1 MAGPSH
7 SSLIVGIMS
16 TETPVIISGE
26 SSDTVVALEEQATLD
41 AHTSPNESDTTQPK
55 SITGGE
61 EQALESHEVIELQTF
76 IERKAWIEEKIKF
89 LERLPPIEVFVG
101 LEALQTSAEY
111 IPGLPSR
118 SELQR
123 WLQDHESIEKEIEIF
138 DTGELKKLRK
148 LTRAATQRNLSPED
162 TDLIE
167 LTLTTIYELDKL
179 LHLLRDRSEN
189 LDLLGVRISWEE
201 NRVAAWVER
210 ARITTDLNAFL
221 ENRARWSASFYDTP
235 ASTADPNTLRRR
247 GSTASLA
254 SVASENAL
262 SSPGFSRSVR
272 FTQAEALSRDSAQ
285 FASRVTALR
294 HGNIS
299 AAGKILDKM
308 IDHSRKPV
316 PDQLLD
322 EQDRLEEMG
331 IMQLEGIGKFV
342 MKVVMQ
348 WRKADETYV
357 ETMKD
362 QVAAQTLL
370 DDIDAARST
379 HPTGRQ
385 SALFVTRAD
394 ALRKRLLV
402 RGDPM
407 SQPSTLPTP
416 IHPLF
421 PEQQSF
427 NKTLAQQLSTEI
439 TSATTMCK
447 MAEAAA
453 ADYRSIYEAVH
464 AFEDITQS
472 AEDLS
477 VKLSDIT
484 QRLET
489 GVPSNNGDGSPPNL
503 LLDNCLEP
511 TKHSVFLALMPSIFQ
526 ELQSVGTVASQL
538 VRNVPAALLRL
549 SFPSVDPDFRSK
561 GVMAVEQL
569 KDCLAKAEQ
578 VHADLVARAERLKE
592 ARRIRNVMD
601 IYSRD
606 LRAFLKEV
614 SMSMQK
620 HRWRQDVERNNVP
633 LTPES
638 PPNDPLPAHSSDLDF
653 HQQLAGFDS
662 KFTKDIESPLG
673 VLCQTLEQPLAK
685 SFRQTASELKVL
697 LNHGGEFMRLLALIK
712 EQATSMIGIKAE
724 VNAFQIRIE
733 DIRVQYESATQD
745 YLSGQASVDPL
756 LNDHTSLEA
765 SLNGVRSGVSA
776 FSDKL
781 PQRIQWVETGAK
793 RSTISP
799 FPVPLP
805 FVLRSLDD
813 AVRHDCNTFTMRL
826 NGDLRS
832 LEQKA
837 DHLHLAKLAKEVD
850 LCLSGTIDGINDG
863 IQKLSRLRASFAAA
877 PTEEPI
883 FEFLQDLF
891 TSTDDI
897 LQVHS
902 TRIRRTFSPIREL
915 LRTMSTARGVDDAA
929 VHKSLFLSRTR
940 MVDDAELRFTTWD
953 HNLQSFRNIL
963 SEAQRAEEER
973 QLENQLR
980 LKAEQERL
988 AAEAVEKERM
998 EREKEEEARRL
1009 KEVQELERLREAENV
1024 RLLAIAEEKARL
1036 EAERQRIVDQAIASA
1051 EEAKRKAELD
1061 ERTRLEQERSVMEVK
1076 LKKAEEQLTAERQSY
1091 ADHVAVELQKRLELE
1106 NRAAETKKRAS
1117 SAAPEPLED
1126 VFGLKLSLSDARP
1139 QKSQAM
1145 IDLQV
1150 QILNLRKRLR
1160 SISISS
1166 VARATSASS
1175 ALPTSDLVEG
1185 MNREFYLICK
1195 EVKQLPSSVDDAS
1208 VQLELDSLK
1217 QELDAS
1223 SILMERVRHLVSL
1236 SNSLSHCDNALSDL
1250 LEHIDS
1256 YPALPLGPLSSP
1268 HISPVNQPPEEQL
1281 SGRLTFTKSTI
1292 DNMEYIFQSVSEDIR
1307 AVAERE
1313 RILQTWS
1320 ELRDMAQDRIAGPK
1334 SRPGSVISS
1343 GRNSSGRNSR
1353 ISIVG
1358 ARQPSKKSATYS
1370 NLSAPSSSR
1379 GGLTIPPTTPSRRA
1393 ISGATQT
1400 PSRSVSRISS
1410 VASNRSTSGPI
1421 SLYGSTFASRQR
1433 TTSLSS
1439 KAETLTRGTPSRAR
1453 MHTPSLKRS
1462 ATPGHSDMSVSNVGS
1477 RPSSSWSR
1485 APRISIPRGST
1496 PQRRPPVPSAP
1507 RKTYVANPKSKLDV
1521 AVGDVVNNLPVG
1533 INIEGISWK
1542 DQSGKY
1548 WIGDNDPKLCF
1559 CRILRSQTVMVRVG
1573 GGWTEL
1579 SKFIR
1584 SHFADSFR
1592 LLTESPPPMGHR
1604 EEKWISSATLL
1615 EAPELAE
1622 VGNETVFSPPL
1633 PPRTPEPHNS
1643 FLPSF
1648 ALSTPSGKSPHS
1660 IKSTPS
1666 SKGSPLTPLQFMR
1679 RADPETSYLRPTT
1692 PFKPSASHSRT
1703 KAYTPSRNTVWR
1715 P

>member
-1 MAGPSH
+1 MEA
-7 SSLIVGIMS
+7 
-16 TETPVIISGE
+16 PVIISGE
-26 SSDTVVALEEQATLD
+26 SSGTVVAREEQAAVDVNTD
-41 AHTSPNESDTTQPK
+41 SNESDATQPK
-55 SITGGE
+55 STTDGE

-101 LEALQTSAEY
+101 IEALQISAED

-118 SELQR
+118 SKLQK

-167 LTLTTIYELDKL
+167 LTLTTIYELDIL

-189 LDLLGVRISWEE
+189 LDLLGVRMSWEE

-210 ARITTDLNAFL
+210 RQIIADLNTFL
-221 ENRARWSASFYDTP
+221 EDRARWSASFYDAP
-235 ASTADPNTLRRR
+235 VSTADPTTPRRR

-254 SVASENAL
+254 SIASENAL
-262 SSPGFSRSVR
+262 FPAGFSRPVR
-272 FTQAEALSRDSAQ
+272 FTQVEALSRDSAH
-285 FASRVTALR
+285 FAGRVTALR

-299 AAGKILDKM
+299 TAGKILDKM

-322 EQDRLEEMG
+322 EQDKLEEMG
-331 IMQLEGIGKFV
+331 ITQMEDIGKFV
-342 MKVVMQ
+342 MNVVMQ
-348 WRKADETYV
+348 WRKADDTHV

-362 QVAAQTLL
+362 QVSAQTLL
-370 DDIDAARST
+370 DDIEAARST

-385 SALFVTRAD
+385 SASFVTRAE

-416 IHPLF
+416 VHALF

-427 NKTLAQQLSTEI
+427 NKTLVQQLSNEI

-447 MAEAAA
+447 KAEAAA
-453 ADYRSIYEAVH
+453 ADYRSTYEAVH
-464 AFEDITQS
+464 AYEDITQTADSLS
-472 AEDLS
+472 A
-477 VKLSDIT
+477 KLWDIT

-489 GVPSNNGDGSPPNL
+489 GVTSNNGDGSPPNL
-503 LLDNCLEP
+503 LLDGCLEP
-511 TKHSVFLALMPSIFQ
+511 TKHGVFLALMPSIFQ
-526 ELQSVGTVASQL
+526 ELQSVGTAASQL
-538 VRNVPAALLRL
+538 VRNVPEALLRL
-549 SFPSVDPDFRSK
+549 NFPAVDSDFQSK
-561 GVMAVEQL
+561 GITAVEEL
-569 KDCLAKAEQ
+569 KDRLANVEE
-578 VHADLVARAERLKE
+578 VRTELVARTERLRE
-592 ARRIRNVMD
+592 ARRIRNLMD
-601 IYSRD
+601 IHSRD
-606 LRAFLKEV
+606 LRAFLKEI

-620 HRWRQDVERNNVP
+620 HRWRQDAERSNAP

-638 PPNDPLPAHSSDLDF
+638 PPNIPLPADSSDLDF
-653 HQQLAGFDS
+653 HQQLVRFDS
-662 KFTKDIESPLG
+662 KFVKDIDSPLE
-673 VLCQTLEQPLAK
+673 VFCQTLEQPLAE
-685 SFRQTASELKVL
+685 SLRRTASELKVL
-697 LNHGGEFMRLLALIK
+697 LNRGGEFTCLLSLIK
-712 EQATSMIGIKAE
+712 EQATSMIGVKAE
-724 VNAFQIRIE
+724 VNAFQLRIE
-733 DIRVQYESATQD
+733 DIRIQYESATQEC
-745 YLSGQASVDPL
+745 LSGQANAGLSL
-756 LNDHTSLEA
+756 HNHICLETSLDDI
-765 SLNGVRSGVSA
+765 RSGVNA

-781 PQRIQWVETGAK
+781 PQRIPWVETGAK
-793 RSTISP
+793 QSVTCPSPAP
-799 FPVPLP
+799 FP
-805 FVLRSLDD
+805 FALRSLDN

-850 LCLSGTIDGINDG
+850 LCVSATIDDINDG
-863 IQKLSRLRASFAAA
+863 IQKLSGLRCSFPAA
-877 PTEEPI
+877 PTEKTVSEN
-883 FEFLQDLF
+883 LQALYI
-891 TSTDDI
+891 STDDI

-902 TRIRRTFSPIREL
+902 TRIRRSFSPIREL
-915 LRTMSTARGVDDAA
+915 LRSMSTARGVNDAA
-929 VHKSLFLSRTR
+929 VHESLFLSRTR
-940 MVDDAELRFTTWD
+940 AVDDAELKFTTWD
-953 HNLQSFRNIL
+953 SNLLSFRNIL
-963 SEAQRAEEER
+963 SDAQRAAEER
-973 QLENQLR
+973 RLEDERR
-980 LKAEQERL
+980 LQAEQERL
-988 AAEAVEKERM
+988 AAEVAEKVRI
-998 EREKEEEARRL
+998 EREKEEEGRRL
-1009 KEVQELERLREAENV
+1009 KEVQEMERLREAENV
-1024 RLLAIAEEKARL
+1024 RLSAIAEEKARL
-1036 EAERQRIVDQAIASA
+1036 EAERQEIAKQEIALA
-1051 EEAKRKAELD
+1051 EEARRRVELE
-1061 ERTRLEQERSVMEVK
+1061 ERARLERERSIMEVK
-1076 LKKAEEQLTAERQSY
+1076 LKKAEEQLAAERQSY
-1091 ADHVAVELQKRLELE
+1091 ADHVAAESRKKLELE
-1106 NRAAETKKRAS
+1106 SRAAEAKKLAS

-1126 VFGLKLSLSDARP
+1126 VFGLKLSPSDARP

-1160 SISISS
+1160 SISIGS
-1166 VARATSASS
+1166 VARATSSS
-1175 ALPTSDLVEG
+1175 SVLPTSELVEG
-1185 MNREFYLICK
+1185 MNRDFSLICK
-1195 EVKQLPSSVDDAS
+1195 DVEQLPFSVDDAS

-1217 QELDAS
+1217 QEVDAS
-1223 SILMERVRHLVSL
+1223 SILMDRIRHLVSL
-1236 SNSLSHCDNALSDL
+1236 SNSLCLCDNALSDL

-1256 YPALPLGPLSSP
+1256 YPAIPLGLLSSP
-1268 HISPVNQPPEEQL
+1268 HISPVNQPPEKQL
-1281 SGRLTFTKSTI
+1281 SERLTFTKSNI
-1292 DNMEYIFQSVSEDIR
+1292 DNMDSIFQLVSEDTR
-1307 AVAERE
+1307 AIAERE
-1313 RILQTWS
+1313 RVLQTWS
-1320 ELRDMAQDRIAGPK
+1320 ELRDMAQDRITGPK
-1334 SRPGSVISS
+1334 SRPSSVISS
-1343 GRNSSGRNSR
+1343 GQNSSGRNSR
-1353 ISIVG
+1353 VSIVG
-1358 ARQPSKKSATYS
+1358 TKKLTKKSTTYS
-1370 NLSAPSSSR
+1370 NLSIPSSSR
-1379 GGLTIPPTTPSRRA
+1379 GGLTTLSPSTPSRRA
-1393 ISGATQT
+1393 ISSATQT

-1410 VASNRSTSGPI
+1410 VVSNRSTSGPL

-1439 KAETLTRGTPSRAR
+1439 KAETPTRGTPSRAR
-1453 MHTPSLKRS
+1453 IYTPSLKRS

-1485 APRISIPRGST
+1485 APRISFPRGST
-1496 PQRRPPVPSAP
+1496 SQRRPPAPSAP
-1507 RKTYVANPKSKLDV
+1507 RKTYIANPKSKLDV

-1573 GGWTEL
+1573 GGWAEL

-1615 EAPELAE
+1615 ETPELAE
-1622 VGNETVFSPPL
+1622 IENEPVLSRPHL
-1633 PPRTPEPHNS
+1633 PRTPEPHNS

-1666 SKGSPLTPLQFMR
+1666 SKGSPLTPLQFIR

-1692 PFKPSASHSRT
+1692 PSQPPASRLRT
-1703 KAYTPSRNTVWR
+1703 KAYTPARNTIWR

>member
-1 MAGPSH
+1 
-7 SSLIVGIMS
+7 MS
-16 TETPVIISGE
+16 TEAPVIISGE
-26 SSDTVVALEEQATLD
+26 SSGTVVALEEQAAVD
-41 AHTSPNESDTTQPK
+41 AHTSPNKSVAIQPK
-55 SITGGE
+55 STTGGE

-89 LERLPPIEVFVG
+89 LEKLPPIEVFVG
-101 LEALQTSAEY
+101 LEALQASAEDV
-111 IPGLPSR
+111 PGLPSR

-210 ARITTDLNAFL
+210 RRIITDLNTFL
-221 ENRARWSASFYDTP
+221 ENRARWSASFYDAP
-235 ASTADPNTLRRR
+235 VSTADPKTPRRR
-247 GSTASLA
+247 GSAASLA
-254 SVASENAL
+254 SIASENAL

-285 FASRVTALR
+285 FAGRVTALR

-331 IMQLEGIGKFV
+331 ITQMEDIGKFV

-362 QVAAQTLL
+362 QVTAQTLL

-402 RGDPM
+402 RGDPV

-416 IHPLF
+416 VHPLF

-439 TSATTMCK
+439 TSATTVCK
-447 MAEAAA
+447 MTEAAA

-477 VKLSDIT
+477 VKLLDIT

-489 GVPSNNGDGSPPNL
+489 GVPSNNGDGSPPDL
-503 LLDNCLEP
+503 LLDDCLEP
-511 TKHSVFLALMPSIFQ
+511 TKHSVYLVLMPSIFQ

-538 VRNVPAALLRL
+538 VRKVPAALLRL
-549 SFPSVDPDFRSK
+549 NFPAVDPDFRSK
-561 GVMAVEQL
+561 GVTAVEQL
-569 KDCLAKAEQ
+569 KDRLAKVEQ
-578 VHADLVARAERLKE
+578 VRIDMVARAERLKE
-592 ARRIRNVMD
+592 ARRIRTIMD
-601 IYSRD
+601 IHSRD

-620 HRWRQDVERNNVP
+620 HRWRQDVEHNNAP

-638 PPNDPLPAHSSDLDF
+638 PPNIPLPADSSDLDF
-653 HQQLAGFDS
+653 HQQLAGFDTR
-662 KFTKDIESPLG
+662 FIKDIESPLD
-673 VLCQTLEQPLAK
+673 VLCQTLEKPLAE
-685 SFRQTASELKVL
+685 SLRQTASELKVL
-697 LNHGGEFMRLLALIK
+697 SNCGGEFARLLASIK

-724 VNAFQIRIE
+724 IHAFQIRIE
-733 DIRVQYESATQD
+733 DIRMQYESATQD
-745 YLSGQASVDPL
+745 YLSGQASVGL
-756 LNDHTSLEA
+756 SLNDHASLEV
-765 SLNGVRSGVSA
+765 SLNDVRSGVNA

-781 PQRIQWVETGAK
+781 PQRIQWIETGAK
-793 RSTISP
+793 STIFPS
-799 FPVPLP
+799 PVPLP
-805 FVLRSLDD
+805 FALRSLDD
-813 AVRHDCNTFTMRL
+813 AVRHDCNAFIMRL

-850 LCLSGTIDGINDG
+850 LCLSGTIDDINDG
-863 IQKLSRLRASFAAA
+863 IQKLSGLRTSFAAA
-877 PTEEPI
+877 PTEEPVS
-883 FEFLQDLF
+883 EFLQALF
-891 TSTDDI
+891 TSVDDI

-902 TRIRRTFSPIREL
+902 TRIRRSFSPIREL
-915 LRTMSTARGVDDAA
+915 LRSISTAHGVNDTA
-929 VHKSLFLSRTR
+929 VHESLFLSRTR
-940 MVDDAELRFTTWD
+940 AVDDAELKFTTWD
-953 HNLQSFRNIL
+953 HNVQSFRNIL

-973 QLENQLR
+973 QLEAERR

-988 AAEAVEKERM
+988 VAEAAEKERI
-998 EREKEEEARRL
+998 EREKKEEERL
-1009 KEVQELERLREAENV
+1009 KEVQELERLQEVESA
-1024 RLLAIAEEKARL
+1024 RLLAMAEEKARL
-1036 EAERQRIVDQAIASA
+1036 EAERQRIADQEIALA
-1051 EEAKRKAELD
+1051 EEARRNAELE
-1061 ERTRLEQERSVMEVK
+1061 ERARLERERSVMEIK
-1076 LKKAEEQLTAERQSY
+1076 LKKAEEQLAAERQSY
-1091 ADHVAVELQKRLELE
+1091 ADHVAAESQKKLELE
-1106 NRAAETKKRAS
+1106 SRAAEAKKRAS

-1126 VFGLKLSLSDARP
+1126 VFGLKLSPSDARP

-1175 ALPTSDLVEG
+1175 PLPTSDLVEG
-1185 MNREFYLICK
+1185 MNREFSLICK
-1195 EVKQLPSSVDDAS
+1195 EVEQLPSPVDDPS

-1223 SILMERVRHLVSL
+1223 SILMDRIKHLLSL
-1236 SNSLSHCDNALSDL
+1236 SNSLSLCDNTLSDL

-1268 HISPVNQPPEEQL
+1268 HISPVNRPPEEQL
-1281 SGRLTFTKSTI
+1281 SARLTFTKSTI
-1292 DNMEYIFQSVSEDIR
+1292 DNMDTIFQSVSEDIR
-1307 AVAERE
+1307 AIAERE
-1313 RILQTWS
+1313 RVLQTWS
-1320 ELRDMAQDRIAGPK
+1320 ELRDMAQDRITGPK
-1334 SRPGSVISS
+1334 SRPSSVISS
-1343 GRNSSGRNSR
+1343 GQNSSGRNSR
-1353 ISIVG
+1353 VSTVG
-1358 ARQPSKKSATYS
+1358 TRQPSKKSATYS
-1370 NLSAPSSSR
+1370 NLSVPSSSR
-1379 GGLTIPPTTPSRRA
+1379 GGLNIPPSTPSRRA

-1400 PSRSVSRISS
+1400 PSRSVSRISN
-1410 VASNRSTSGPI
+1410 VTSNRSTSGPI

-1439 KAETLTRGTPSRAR
+1439 KAETPTRGTPSRAR

-1462 ATPGHSDMSVSNVGS
+1462 ATPGHSDMSMSNVAS

-1485 APRISIPRGST
+1485 APRISFPRGST
-1496 PQRRPPVPSAP
+1496 PQRRPPMPTAP

-1615 EAPELAE
+1615 ETPELAE
-1622 VGNETVFSPPL
+1622 VENETVLSPPR

-1679 RADPETSYLRPTT
+1679 RADPETSYLRPMT
-1692 PFKPSASHSRT
+1692 PSKPPAARSRT
-1703 KAYTPSRNTVWR
+1703 KAYTPARNTIWR

>member
-1 MAGPSH
+1 MP
-7 SSLIVGIMS
+7 
-16 TETPVIISGE
+16 TEAPVIISGE
-26 SSDTVVALEEQATLD
+26 SSGTVVAVEEQAAVD
-41 AHTSPNESDTTQPK
+41 AHINPNKSDATQSK
-55 SITGGE
+55 STTGGE

-89 LERLPPIEVFVG
+89 LETLPPIEVFVG
-101 LEALQTSAEY
+101 LEALQSSAEDV
-111 IPGLPSR
+111 PGLPSR
-118 SELQR
+118 SELQK

-189 LDLLGVRISWEE
+189 LDLLGVRMLWEE

-210 ARITTDLNAFL
+210 RRIISDLNAFL
-221 ENRARWSASFYDTP
+221 ENCCRWSASFYDAP
-235 ASTADPNTLRRR
+235 VNTAEPKTLRRR

-272 FTQAEALSRDSAQ
+272 FTQAESLSRDSAQ
-285 FASRVTALR
+285 FAGRVTALR
-294 HGNIS
+294 HGNVS

-322 EQDRLEEMG
+322 EQDRLEEMV
-331 IMQLEGIGKFV
+331 ITQMEDFGKFV

-357 ETMKD
+357 ETLKD
-362 QVAAQTLL
+362 QLAAQTLL
-370 DDIDAARST
+370 DDIDVARAI
-379 HPTGRQ
+379 HPTSRQ

-394 ALRKRLLV
+394 TLRKRLSV
-402 RGDPM
+402 RGDPI

-416 IHPLF
+416 VHPLF

-427 NKTLAQQLSTEI
+427 NKTLAQQLSAEI
-439 TSATTMCK
+439 TSATATCK
-447 MAEAAA
+447 LAEAAA
-453 ADYRSIYEAVH
+453 TDYRSLYEAVH
-464 AFEDITQS
+464 VFEDITQS
-472 AEDLS
+472 ALDL
-477 VKLSDIT
+477 K
-484 QRLET
+484 T
-489 GVPSNNGDGSPPNL
+489 GVPSSNGDGSPLNL
-503 LLDNCLEP
+503 HSDDCLEP

-526 ELQSVGTVASQL
+526 ELQSL
-538 VRNVPAALLRL
+538 LRKVPAALLRL
-549 SFPSVDPDFRSK
+549 DFPAVDPDFRSK
-561 GVMAVEQL
+561 GVTAVEQL
-569 KDCLAKAEQ
+569 KDRLAKAEQ
-578 VHADLVARAERLKE
+578 VRADLVARAERLKE

-601 IYSRD
+601 VHTRD
-606 LRAFLKEV
+606 LRAFLKEI

-620 HRWRQDVERNNVP
+620 HRWRQDVARNNAP

-638 PPNDPLPAHSSDLDF
+638 PPNIPLPVDLSDEDF
-653 HQQLAGFDS
+653 HQQLAGFDT
-662 KFTKDIESPLG
+662 KFVKDIESPLD
-673 VLCQTLEQPLAK
+673 VLWQTLEQPLAE
-685 SFRQTASELKVL
+685 SLRQMASELKML
-697 LNHGGEFMRLLALIK
+697 LSCGGDFTRLLSLIK
-712 EQATSMIGIKAE
+712 GQATSMISVKAE

-733 DIRVQYESATQD
+733 DLRLEYESATQE
-745 YLSGQASVDPL
+745 YLSGQACVGLSL
-756 LNDHTSLEA
+756 SDHTSLEA
-765 SLNGVRSGVSA
+765 SLNDVRTG
-776 FSDKL
+776 L

-793 RSTISP
+793 KPVASP
-799 FPVPLP
+799 SAVPLP
-805 FVLRSLDD
+805 FALRSLDD
-813 AVRHDCNTFTMRL
+813 AVRHDCNAFIMRL

-837 DHLHLAKLAKEVD
+837 DHLHLARLAKEVD
-850 LCLSGTIDGINDG
+850 LCLSRTVDDINDG
-863 IQKLSRLRASFAAA
+863 VQKLSGLKVSFATA
-877 PTEEPI
+877 PTKEPVT
-883 FEFLQDLF
+883 EY
-891 TSTDDI
+891 DI

-902 TRIRRTFSPIREL
+902 TRIRRSFSPIREL
-915 LRTMSTARGVDDAA
+915 LRSMSTARGVNDAA
-929 VHKSLFLSRTR
+929 A
-940 MVDDAELRFTTWD
+940 VDDAELKFTTWD
-953 HNLQSFRNIL
+953 HNLH
-963 SEAQRAEEER
+963 
-973 QLENQLR
+973 LR
-980 LKAEQERL
+980 KCIRLQAEQERL
-988 AAEAVEKERM
+988 AAEAIEKERM
-998 EREKEEEARRL
+998 EREKEEEERRL
-1009 KEVQELERLREAENV
+1009 KEEQELERLREAESA

-1036 EAERQRIVDQAIASA
+1036 EAERQRIADQEIALA
-1051 EEAKRKAELD
+1051 EEARRKAELE
-1061 ERTRLEQERSVMEVK
+1061 ERARLERERSVMEVK
-1076 LKKAEEQLTAERQSY
+1076 LKKAEEQLAAERQSY
-1091 ADHVAVELQKRLELE
+1091 ADHNWRG
-1106 NRAAETKKRAS
+1106 RAAEAKKQAS
-1117 SAAPEPLED
+1117 SAALEPLED
-1126 VFGLKLSLSDARP
+1126 VFGLKLSPSDVRP

-1166 VARATSASS
+1166 VARAPSGSA
-1175 ALPTSDLVEG
+1175 ALPTSELVEG
-1185 MNREFYLICK
+1185 MNREFSLICK
-1195 EVKQLPSSVDDAS
+1195 EVEQLPSSVDDAS
-1208 VQLELDSLK
+1208 IQLELDSLK

-1223 SILMERVRHLVSL
+1223 SILMDRVRHLVSL
-1236 SNSLSHCDNALSDL
+1236 CNSLSLCDNALSDL

-1256 YPALPLGPLSSP
+1256 YPALPLSPLSSP
-1268 HISPVNQPPEEQL
+1268 YISPVNQPPEEQL
-1281 SGRLTFTKSTI
+1281 SGRLTFTKSVI
-1292 DNMEYIFQSVSEDIR
+1292 DAMDSIFQSVSEDVR
-1307 AVAERE
+1307 AIAERE
-1313 RILQTWS
+1313 RVLQAWS
-1320 ELRDMAQDRIAGPK
+1320 ELRDMAQDRVTGPK
-1334 SRPGSVISS
+1334 SRPSSVISS
-1343 GRNSSGRNSR
+1343 GKNSSGRNSR

-1358 ARQPSKKSATYS
+1358 TRQPSKKSATYS
-1370 NLSAPSSSR
+1370 NLSVPSSSR
-1379 GGLTIPPTTPSRRA
+1379 GSLTLPPSTPSRRA
-1393 ISGATQT
+1393 ISGSTQT
-1400 PSRSVSRISS
+1400 PSRSVSRISN
-1410 VASNRSTSGPI
+1410 ATSNRSTSGPI

-1439 KAETLTRGTPSRAR
+1439 NLAETPARGMPSRAR

-1462 ATPGHSDMSVSNVGS
+1462 STPGHSDMSVPNPGS

-1485 APRISIPRGST
+1485 APRISFPRGSSS
-1496 PQRRPPVPSAP
+1496 QRRPPLPSAP
-1507 RKTYVANPKSKLDV
+1507 RKAYVANPKSKLDV

-1533 INIEGISWK
+1533 INIEGVSWK

-1573 GGWTEL
+1573 GGWAEL

-1615 EAPELAE
+1615 ETPEIAE
-1622 VGNETVFSPPL
+1622 VENENSPPR
-1633 PPRTPEPHNS
+1633 PPRTPEPYSS

-1660 IKSTPS
+1660 IKSSPS
-1666 SKGSPLTPLQFMR
+1666 SKGSPLTPLQFIR

-1692 PFKPSASHSRT
+1692 PSKPPASRSRT
-1703 KAYTPSRNTVWR
+1703 KAYTPARNAIWR

>member
-1 MAGPSH
+1 MP
-7 SSLIVGIMS
+7 
-16 TETPVIISGE
+16 TEAPVIISGE
-26 SSDTVVALEEQATLD
+26 SSGTVVALEEQAAVD
-41 AHTSPNESDTTQPK
+41 AHTVANKSDATQSK
-55 SITGGE
+55 STTGGE

-89 LERLPPIEVFVG
+89 LEKLSPIEVFVG
-101 LEALQTSAEY
+101 LEALQSSAEDV
-111 IPGLPSR
+111 PGLPSR
-118 SELQR
+118 SELQK

-167 LTLTTIYELDKL
+167 LTLTTIYQLDKL

-189 LDLLGVRISWEE
+189 LDLLGVRMSWEE

-210 ARITTDLNAFL
+210 RRIIADLNTFL
-221 ENRARWSASFYDTP
+221 ENRARWSASFYDAPVNITEP
-235 ASTADPNTLRRR
+235 KTLRRR

-272 FTQAEALSRDSAQ
+272 FTQAESLSRDSAQ
-285 FASRVTALR
+285 FAGRVTALR
-294 HGNIS
+294 HGNVS

-316 PDQLLD
+316 PDELLD
-322 EQDRLEEMG
+322 EQDRLEEMV
-331 IMQLEGIGKFV
+331 ITQMEDIGKFV

-357 ETMKD
+357 ETLKD
-362 QVAAQTLL
+362 QLAAQTLV
-370 DDIDAARST
+370 DDIDAARAI

-394 ALRKRLLV
+394 ALRKRLSV
-402 RGDPM
+402 RGDPI

-416 IHPLF
+416 VHPLF

-439 TSATTMCK
+439 TSATATCK
-447 MAEAAA
+447 LAEATA
-453 ADYRSIYEAVH
+453 ADYRSLYEAVH
-464 AFEDITQS
+464 VFEDMTQS
-472 AEDLS
+472 ALDLS
-477 VKLSDIT
+477 AQLSEII
-484 QRLET
+484 QRLEM
-489 GVPSNNGDGSPPNL
+489 GIPSSNGDGSPLNL
-503 LLDNCLEP
+503 YSDDCLEP

-526 ELQSVGTVASQL
+526 ELQSVGTVTSQL
-538 VRNVPAALLRL
+538 LRKVPAALLRL
-549 SFPSVDPDFRSK
+549 DFPAVDPDFRSK
-561 GVMAVEQL
+561 GVTAVEQL
-569 KDCLAKAEQ
+569 KDRLVKAEQ

-601 IYSRD
+601 VHTRD

-614 SMSMQK
+614 SVSMQK
-620 HRWRQDVERNNVP
+620 HRWRQDVARNNAP

-638 PPNDPLPAHSSDLDF
+638 PPNIPLPADLSDEDF
-653 HQQLAGFDS
+653 HQQLAGFDT
-662 KFTKDIESPLG
+662 KFVKDIESPLD
-673 VLCQTLEQPLAK
+673 VLWQTLEQPLAE
-685 SFRQTASELKVL
+685 SLRQTASELKLL
-697 LNHGGEFMRLLALIK
+697 LNCGGEFTHLLSLIK

-724 VNAFQIRIE
+724 INALQIRIE
-733 DIRVQYESATQD
+733 DLRLEYESATQE
-745 YLSGQASVDPL
+745 YLSEQVCVGLSL
-756 LNDHTSLEA
+756 SDHTSLEA
-765 SLNGVRSGVSA
+765 SLNDVRTGVNT

-781 PQRIQWVETGAK
+781 SQRIQWIETGAK
-793 RSTISP
+793 EPVTSP
-799 FPVPLP
+799 SAVPLP
-805 FVLRSLDD
+805 FALRSLDD
-813 AVRHDCNTFTMRL
+813 TVRHDCNAFTMRL

-837 DHLHLAKLAKEVD
+837 DHLHLARLAKEVD
-850 LCLSGTIDGINDG
+850 LCLSRTVDDINDG
-863 IQKLSRLRASFAAA
+863 VQKLLGLKVSFAAA
-877 PTEEPI
+877 PTEEPVT
-883 FEFLQDLF
+883 ESLQALF
-891 TSTDDI
+891 TSIDDI

-902 TRIRRTFSPIREL
+902 TRIRRSFSPIREL
-915 LRTMSTARGVDDAA
+915 LRSMSTARGVNDTA
-929 VHKSLFLSRTR
+929 VHESIFLSRTR
-940 MVDDAELRFTTWD
+940 AVDDAELKFTTWD
-953 HNLQSFRNIL
+953 DSLQSFRNIL
-963 SEAQRAEEER
+963 SEARRAEEER
-973 QLENQLR
+973 KLEENLR
-980 LKAEQERL
+980 LQAEQERL
-988 AAEAVEKERM
+988 AAKTVEKERM
-998 EREKEEEARRL
+998 EREKEDEERRL
-1009 KEVQELERLREAENV
+1009 KEEQELERLREAEGAH
-1024 RLLAIAEEKARL
+1024 LLAIAEEKARL
-1036 EAERQRIVDQAIASA
+1036 EVERQRIADQEIALA
-1051 EEAKRKAELD
+1051 EEARRKAELE
-1061 ERTRLEQERSVMEVK
+1061 ERARLERERSVMEAK
-1076 LKKAEEQLTAERQSY
+1076 LKKAEEQLAAERQSY
-1091 ADHVAVELQKRLELE
+1091 ADHVAAESQKTLELE
-1106 NRAAETKKRAS
+1106 RRAAEAKKQAS
-1117 SAAPEPLED
+1117 SAALESLED
-1126 VFGLKLSLSDARP
+1126 VFGLKLSPSDVRP

-1166 VARATSASS
+1166 VARAPSGSA
-1175 ALPTSDLVEG
+1175 ALPTSELVEG
-1185 MNREFYLICK
+1185 MNREFSLICK
-1195 EVKQLPSSVDDAS
+1195 EVEQLPSSVDDAS
-1208 VQLELDSLK
+1208 IQLELDSLK

-1223 SILMERVRHLVSL
+1223 SILMDRVRHLVSL
-1236 SNSLSHCDNALSDL
+1236 CNSLSLCDNALSDL

-1268 HISPVNQPPEEQL
+1268 YISPVNQPPEEQL
-1281 SGRLTFTKSTI
+1281 SGRLTFTKSVI
-1292 DNMEYIFQSVSEDIR
+1292 DTMDSIFQSVSEDIR
-1307 AVAERE
+1307 AIAERE
-1313 RILQTWS
+1313 RVLQAWS
-1320 ELRDMAQDRIAGPK
+1320 ELRDMAQDRVTGPK
-1334 SRPGSVISS
+1334 SRPSSVISS
-1343 GRNSSGRNSR
+1343 GQNSSGRNSR

-1358 ARQPSKKSATYS
+1358 TRQPSKKSATYS
-1370 NLSAPSSSR
+1370 NLSVPSSSR
-1379 GGLTIPPTTPSRRA
+1379 GSLTLPPSTPSRRA
-1393 ISGATQT
+1393 ISGSTQT
-1400 PSRSVSRISS
+1400 PSRSVSRVSN
-1410 VASNRSTSGPI
+1410 ATSNRSTSGPI

-1439 KAETLTRGTPSRAR
+1439 KAETPTRGTPSRAR

-1485 APRISIPRGST
+1485 APRISFPRGST
-1496 PQRRPPVPSAP
+1496 PQRRPPLPSAP

-1533 INIEGISWK
+1533 INIEGVSWK

-1573 GGWTEL
+1573 GGWAEL

-1615 EAPELAE
+1615 ETPEIAE
-1622 VGNETVFSPPL
+1622 VENENA
-1633 PPRTPEPHNS
+1633 PPRPPQTPEPHNS

-1666 SKGSPLTPLQFMR
+1666 SKGSPLTPLQFIR

-1692 PFKPSASHSRT
+1692 PSKPPASRSRT
-1703 KAYTPSRNTVWR
+1703 KAYTPARNTIWR

>member
-1 MAGPSH
+1 MPTDA
-7 SSLIVGIMS
+7 
-16 TETPVIISGE
+16 PVIISGE
-26 SSDTVVALEEQATLD
+26 SSGTVAALEEQAAVD
-41 AHTSPNESDTTQPK
+41 AHTNPNESDATQSK
-55 SITGGE
+55 STGGE

-89 LERLPPIEVFVG
+89 LEKLPPIEVFVG
-101 LEALQTSAEY
+101 LEALQTSAEDV
-111 IPGLPSR
+111 PGLPSR
-118 SELQR
+118 SELQK

-189 LDLLGVRISWEE
+189 LDLLGVRMSWEE
-201 NRVAAWVER
+201 NRVAAWAER
-210 ARITTDLNAFL
+210 RRIIADLNTFL
-221 ENRARWSASFYDTP
+221 ENRARWSASFYDEPVNTTEP
-235 ASTADPNTLRRR
+235 KTLRRR
-247 GSTASLA
+247 ASTASLA

-285 FASRVTALR
+285 FAGRVTALR
-294 HGNIS
+294 HGNVS

-322 EQDRLEEMG
+322 EQDRLEEMV
-331 IMQLEGIGKFV
+331 ITQMEDIGKFV

-370 DDIDAARST
+370 DDIYAARSI

-394 ALRKRLLV
+394 ALCKRLSV
-402 RGDPM
+402 RGDPI

-416 IHPLF
+416 VHPLF

-439 TSATTMCK
+439 TSATVTCK

-453 ADYRSIYEAVH
+453 TDYRSLYEAVH

-472 AEDLS
+472 AHDLS
-477 VKLSDIT
+477 AKLSDII
-484 QRLET
+484 QRLEM
-489 GVPSNNGDGSPPNL
+489 GVPSSNGDGSPPNL
-503 LLDNCLEP
+503 LSDDCLEP

-526 ELQSVGTVASQL
+526 ELQSVGTVTSQL
-538 VRNVPAALLRL
+538 LRKVPAALLRL
-549 SFPSVDPDFRSK
+549 DFPAVDPDFRSK
-561 GVMAVEQL
+561 GVTAVEQL
-569 KDCLAKAEQ
+569 KDRLAKAEQ
-578 VHADLVARAERLKE
+578 VRADLVARAERLKE

-601 IYSRD
+601 VHSRD
-606 LRAFLKEV
+606 LQAFLKEV

-620 HRWRQDVERNNVP
+620 HRWRQDVERNNAP

-638 PPNDPLPAHSSDLDF
+638 PPNIPLPVDLSDEDF
-653 HQQLAGFDS
+653 HQQLAGFDT
-662 KFTKDIESPLG
+662 KFVKDIESPLDF
-673 VLCQTLEQPLAK
+673 LLQTLEQPLAE
-685 SFRQTASELKVL
+685 SLRQTASELKVL
-697 LNHGGEFMRLLALIK
+697 LNCGSEFTRLLFLIK
-712 EQATSMIGIKAE
+712 EQATSMIGVKAE
-724 VNAFQIRIE
+724 VNAFQIHIE
-733 DIRVQYESATQD
+733 DLRMQYESATQE
-745 YLSGQASVDPL
+745 YLSGQTCVGLSL
-756 LNDHTSLEA
+756 SDHTSLEA
-765 SLNGVRSGVSA
+765 SLNDVRTGVNA

-781 PQRIQWVETGAK
+781 PQRIQWIETGAK
-793 RSTISP
+793 KPITSP
-799 FPVPLP
+799 SAVPLP
-805 FVLRSLDD
+805 FALRSLDD

-837 DHLHLAKLAKEVD
+837 DYLHLAKLAKEVD
-850 LCLSGTIDGINDG
+850 LCLSRTVDDINDG
-863 IQKLSRLRASFAAA
+863 VQKLSGLKVSFAAA
-877 PTEEPI
+877 PTEEPVT
-883 FEFLQDLF
+883 EFLQALF
-891 TSTDDI
+891 ASTDDI
-897 LQVHS
+897 MQVHS
-902 TRIRRTFSPIREL
+902 TRIRRSFSPIREL
-915 LRTMSTARGVDDAA
+915 LLSMSTARGVNDTA
-929 VHKSLFLSRTR
+929 VHESVFLSRTR
-940 MVDDAELRFTTWD
+940 AVDDAELKFTTWD

-973 QLENQLR
+973 QLEEKLR
-980 LKAEQERL
+980 LQAEQERL
-988 AAEAVEKERM
+988 AAEAIEKERM
-998 EREKEEEARRL
+998 ERKKEEEERRL
-1009 KEVQELERLREAENV
+1009 KEEQELERLREAESA

-1036 EAERQRIVDQAIASA
+1036 EAERQRIADQEIVLA
-1051 EEAKRKAELD
+1051 EEARRKAELE
-1061 ERTRLEQERSVMEVK
+1061 ERTRLERERCVMEVK
-1076 LKKAEEQLTAERQSY
+1076 LKKAEEQLAAERQSY
-1091 ADHVAVELQKRLELE
+1091 ADHVAAESQKKLELE
-1106 NRAAETKKRAS
+1106 RHAAEAKKQAS
-1117 SAAPEPLED
+1117 SAALEPLED
-1126 VFGLKLSLSDARP
+1126 VFGLKLSPSDVRP

-1166 VARATSASS
+1166 VARAPSVSA
-1175 ALPTSDLVEG
+1175 ALPTSEMVEG
-1185 MNREFYLICK
+1185 MNREFSLICK
-1195 EVKQLPSSVDDAS
+1195 EVEQLPSSVDAAS

-1223 SILMERVRHLVSL
+1223 SILMDRVRHLVSL
-1236 SNSLSHCDNALSDL
+1236 CNALFLCDNALSDL

-1281 SGRLTFTKSTI
+1281 SGRLTFTKSVI
-1292 DNMEYIFQSVSEDIR
+1292 DNMDSIFQSVSEDIR

-1313 RILQTWS
+1313 RVLQAWS
-1320 ELRDMAQDRIAGPK
+1320 ELRDMAQDRVTGPK
-1334 SRPGSVISS
+1334 SRPSSVISS
-1343 GRNSSGRNSR
+1343 GQNSSGRNSR
-1353 ISIVG
+1353 MSIVG
-1358 ARQPSKKSATYS
+1358 TRQPSKKSATYS
-1370 NLSAPSSSR
+1370 NLSVPSSSR
-1379 GGLTIPPTTPSRRA
+1379 GGLSLPPPSTPSRRA
-1393 ISGATQT
+1393 ISGSTQT
-1400 PSRSVSRISS
+1400 PSRSASRISS

-1439 KAETLTRGTPSRAR
+1439 NAETPTRGTPSRAR

-1462 ATPGHSDMSVSNVGS
+1462 ATPGHPDMSVSNVGS

-1485 APRISIPRGST
+1485 APRISFPRGST
-1496 PQRRPPVPSAP
+1496 PQRRPPLPSAP

-1533 INIEGISWK
+1533 INIEGVSWK

-1573 GGWTEL
+1573 GGWAEL

-1615 EAPELAE
+1615 ETPEIAE
-1622 VGNETVFSPPL
+1622 VENENSPPH

-1666 SKGSPLTPLQFMR
+1666 SKGSPLTPLQFIR

-1692 PFKPSASHSRT
+1692 PSKPPASRSRT
-1703 KAYTPSRNTVWR
+1703 KAYTPARNTIWR